1 MTPDVTKAIEA
12 AARESWRRCFEVD
25 EPISSSSDF
34 VKIITRHL
42 GSYLPKD
49 LPEIRENAAF
59 ERGRESRDAE
69 VAALR
74 FELRH
79 ALEFLEDLQASDNP
93 CLEPTS
99 SQAATFHM
107 VHSGLFRAL
116 VAKAEG

>member
-42 GSYLPKD
+42 ESYLPKD
-49 LPEIRENAAF
+49 LLEIRENAAF
-59 ERGRESRDAE
+59 ERGRESREAE
-69 VAALR
+69 IAALR
-74 FELRH
+74 LEVRH
-79 ALEFLEDLQASDNP
+79 ALEFLDGLEASNNP
-93 CLEPTS
+93 CLEPES
-99 SQAATFHM
+99 SQAGVFHL
-107 VHSGLFRAL
+107 VHWGLFRAL

>member
-42 GSYLPKD
+42 ESYLPKD
-49 LPEIRENAAF
+49 LQQIQENAAF

-79 ALEFLEDLQASDNP
+79 ALEFLDGLEASNNP
-93 CLEPTS
+93 CLEPGT
-99 SQAATFHM
+99 SQAGVFHL
-107 VHSGLFRAL
+107 VHWGLSSAL